1 MFSGANV
8 RIIFQS
14 ANYYYKSFASFYFF
28 AFSNKLLHHKME
40 GLPPPKIALPK
51 LINYYKR
58 YLELACFSCECWCGH
73 RRNIYIIY
81 ITILQAIV
89 AFVLYMSKLFANFT
103 KVISNDL
110 KTFEHDD

>member
-40 GLPPPKIALPK
+40 GLPPKIALPQ

-58 YLELACFSCECWCGH
+58 YLELACFSCEYWCGH